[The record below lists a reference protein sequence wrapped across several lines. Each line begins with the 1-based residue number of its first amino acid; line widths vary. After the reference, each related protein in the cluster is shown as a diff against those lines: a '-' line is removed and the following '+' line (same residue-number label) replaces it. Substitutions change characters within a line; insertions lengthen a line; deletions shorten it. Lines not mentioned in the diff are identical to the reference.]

1 MARAS
6 NAAAANETA
15 GVGHNQPNAQETEV
29 LFFVNR
35 RSYLA
40 ALEAQK
46 LANKA
51 MKDVGKTIKADLG
64 VNGLTMI
71 KAYEK
76 AQSPEGKAEIQAR
89 QEAERQAMGFA
100 GIPINTQLDLL
111 EDRMPLVERAF
122 RDGREAGLRGDTLAS
137 PYNEGSAEGQEWIR
151 GWHEGQGDLFKGIKA
166 KEEKAAE
173 LIEGPGHDDGGDLDE
188 EAA

>member
-1 MARAS
+1 MAKAS
-6 NAAAANETA
+6 SASAANETA
-15 GVGHNQPNAQETEV
+15 GVGHNQAGAGETEV
-29 LFFVNR
+29 LFFVDR
-35 RSYLA
+35 RLYLA

-46 LANKA
+46 HANKA

-76 AQSPEGKAEIQAR
+76 AQTPEGKAEIQAK

-111 EDRMPLVERAF
+111 TDRMPLVDRAF
-122 RDGREAGLRGDTLAS
+122 RDGREAGLRGDTLAN
-137 PYNEGSAEGQEWIR
+137 PYNEASPEGQEYAK
-151 GWHEGQGDLFKGIKA
+151 GWHEGQTALFAGITA
-166 KEEKAAE
+166 KQEAAAE
-173 LIEGPGHDDGGDLDE
+173 LIEGPGHDDGGDLDRGNE
-188 EAA
+188 